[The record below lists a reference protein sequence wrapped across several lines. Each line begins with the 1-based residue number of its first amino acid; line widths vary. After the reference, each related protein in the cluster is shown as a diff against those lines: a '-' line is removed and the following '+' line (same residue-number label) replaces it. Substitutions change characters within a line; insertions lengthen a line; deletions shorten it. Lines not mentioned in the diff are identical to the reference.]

1 MLHVYVSIIFLM
13 LTLLFQATGN
23 LYVDITFF
31 FLKSKLMQFSLR
43 KIALKVIILYLYYF
57 FKY

>member
-1 MLHVYVSIIFLM
+1 M